1 MPPLAYGD
9 IVILEVPENMNSGKT
24 HDYFSWAS
32 DNAMVPDVGPSGGA
46 ERKPDY
52 VVKSDDDSFIMLG
65 ELEKRLRV
73 LRGRK
78 VYWGCQS
85 SFDSALRD
93 PDADWCVT
101 CCSPDL
107 IKNLFM
113 GGECY
118 ALSLDLVHYVATSA
132 PIRQIVRGAEDKLV
146 ARWMRMHPEKETIL
160 WASESC
166 WVYDHPRAGTVYSHG
181 FLFPSTARE
190 IQQELL
196 TLGTSGGGAA
206 NNGPGG
212 HTGKAANGTTTDKG
226 RKRADSLSYTSV
238 SQFRTKYRPPLPNLT
253 PLQRVEALVEGS
265 EMSLL
270 SPYSSVP
277 DTSPLLPETVMARRP
292 SINDRYLGQWA
303 AGRWGAG
310 TVVVHYVKEREWF
323 LETALAVERLG
334 GGMGDEDYPVR
345 EGRKVETV
353 REVQHVSGVDTPE
366 DKETLLKRSA
376 ATFLPSNVGGE
387 EDEPSAAVVDNALPA

>member
-1 MPPLAYGD
+1 
-9 IVILEVPENMNSGKT
+9 
-24 HDYFSWAS
+24 
-32 DNAMVPDVGPSGGA
+32 
-46 ERKPDY
+46 
-52 VVKSDDDSFIMLG
+52 
-65 ELEKRLRV
+65 
-73 LRGRK
+73 
-78 VYWGCQS
+78 
-85 SFDSALRD
+85 
-93 PDADWCVT
+93 
-101 CCSPDL
+101 
-107 IKNLFM
+107 M

-132 PIRQIVRGAEDKLV
+132 PIRQLVRGAEDKLV

-181 FLFPSTARE
+181 FLYPSTARE

-196 TLGTSGGGAA
+196 TLGSGSADDRERPA
-206 NNGPGG
+206 
-212 HTGKAANGTTTDKG
+212 KAVNGTVSNANAPTDKR

-238 SQFRTKYRPPLPNLT
+238 SQFRKKYRPPLPNLT

-292 SINDRYLGQWA
+292 SIDDRYLGQWK
-303 AGRWGAG
+303 AGRWGGG

-323 LETALAVERLG
+323 LETALAFERLG

-353 REVQHVSGVDTPE
+353 REVQHVAGVDAAAE
-366 DKETLLKRSA
+366 NKESRLKRA
-376 ATFLPSNVGGE
+376 A
-387 EDEPSAAVVDNALPA
+387 AAVVVATSEGEDEDLPIAVAAGKDDTSPA